1 MKPMSPCL
9 RWGRLFFVMF
19 CFYSLSHANIIVNG
33 DFSQGDSGWN
43 DLGRYNGAEASWVVE
58 NNAYVIDVTAGG
70 SEPWSIQLLQT
81 GIQLDSGCA
90 YTLSYE
96 LSCTIERT
104 VEVSL
109 SRNGADY
116 LSYSGWDTCSLNP
129 QLRRFERTFIM
140 KAPSDGDARLEF
152 NCGKALG
159 KIALH
164 NVSLV
169 KITDPVLTISAPLEG
184 ELLYE
189 GERTFISWS
198 HMNVEGIVHAQL
210 SIDNGVTW
218 TLIDSAAVTSDTLYW
233 IPQAL
238 FSPWCRIRVFSAGD
252 TLVCALNDGP
262 FEIVPR
268 REQVRNGTFT
278 GSVAPWDIMIDGGS
292 ATSGLCGDTAYRVLV
307 ESAAQEPWQIKLF
320 QGGMVLLN
328 GHHYLLSFT
337 AASDSATDI
346 GVNVTDATDP
356 YTTYI
361 DSAVSNITL
370 SSEARRYMIEFT
382 MNDLTDSTCRIEF
395 NMGKSAGE
403 IIIDDVSLTPQYKA
417 PVRRQR
423 QSSPLR
429 EVVCSPAAT
438 SHRVMRALTFDR
450 SRKTALNGG
459 SFPAFDLLG
468 RSAPRRAGVEG
479 AALQATDRS
488 FGMVAPGFY
497 LIRTKGRGR

>member
-1 MKPMSPCL
+1 M
-9 RWGRLFFVMF
+9 RWGWLFVVTLF
-19 CFYSLSHANIIVNG
+19 FYSLSHANIIVNG

-43 DLGRYNGAEASWVVE
+43 DLGRYNGGEASWVVE
-58 NNAYVIDVTAGG
+58 NNAYIIDMT
-70 SEPWSIQLLQT
+70 SEGTESWSIQLLQT

-90 YTLSYE
+90 YTLSWE
-96 LSCTIERT
+96 LSCSIERT

-116 LSYSGWDTCSLNP
+116 VSYSGRDTCSVNP
-129 QLRRFERTFIM
+129 QLHRFERTFIM

-169 KITDPVLTISAPLEG
+169 KITDPILTIATPLEG

-189 GERTFISWS
+189 GEQTLISWS
-198 HMNVEGIVHAQL
+198 HINVEGTVHVQF
-210 SIDNGVTW
+210 SMDNGVTW
-218 TLIDSAAVTSDTLYW
+218 ALIDTASVTSDTLYW
-233 IPQAL
+233 VPQAV
-238 FSPWCRIRVFSAGD
+238 FSPWCRIRLLSAAD
-252 TLVCALNDGP
+252 TLVRALNDGP
-262 FEIVPR
+262 FEIAPR

-278 GSVAPWDIMIDGGS
+278 GSADPWSIAVDGGS
-292 ATSGLCGDTAYRVLV
+292 ATSGLCGDTAYRVHV
-307 ESAAQEPWQIKLF
+307 ENVAQEPWQIKLF

-328 GHHYLLSFT
+328 GHHYQLSFT
-337 AASDSATDI
+337 AASDSGTNI
-346 GVNVTDATDP
+346 EVNVTDATDP

-361 DSAVSNITL
+361 DSTVSNITL
-370 SSEARRYMIEFT
+370 SSEAGRYTIEFT
-382 MNDLTDSTCRIEF
+382 MNDSTDSTCRLEF
-395 NMGKSAGE
+395 NMGMSVGE

-423 QSSPLR
+423 QPSTLR
-429 EVVCSPAAT
+429 EVAVCGSATARRAT
-438 SHRVMRALTFDR
+438 SAIIFDR

-459 SFPAFDLLG
+459 PFFAFDLLG
-468 RSAPRRAGVEG
+468 RSAPRRPG
-479 AALQATDRS
+479 ALEAVSAANRS
-488 FGMVAPGFY
+488 SGMVAPGLY